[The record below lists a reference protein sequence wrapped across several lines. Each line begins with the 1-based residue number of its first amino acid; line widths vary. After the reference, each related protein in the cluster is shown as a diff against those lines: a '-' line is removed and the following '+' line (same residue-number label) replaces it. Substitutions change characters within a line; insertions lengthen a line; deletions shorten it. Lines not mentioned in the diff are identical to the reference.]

1 MRVLSGYSSLTVLVV
16 LAACGSSGGDAG
28 YDDYQYAQAVDEPE
42 VDVEERDPF
51 DEDAARDET
60 EREIGFETYTG
71 IGSPY
76 GCTDDCSGHE
86 AGFKW
91 RRDRGYVPYGNSDS
105 FREGAQAYEDE
116 VERRVEEKREA
127 YENGEDLDF

>member
-1 MRVLSGYSSLTVLVV
+1 MSVFKGFCSLAV
-16 LAACGSSGGDAG
+16 LAVLAGCGSGGGDRYG
-28 YDDYQYAQAVDEPE
+28 DYQYVDDADDYEAE
-42 VDVEERDPF
+42 LEARDPF
-51 DEDAARDET
+51 DEDAAREEAENDVAL
-60 EREIGFETYTG
+60 ETYQG
-71 IGSPY
+71 VGRPY

-116 VERRVEEKREA
+116 VESRVEEMREE
-127 YENGEDLDF
+127 YEDGDGDDF